1 MKSTLIP
8 VAKTLR
14 TDATDAER
22 ALWLRIRAHRL
33 NGLKFKRQEPI
44 GRFVVDFV
52 CHDEKLIIE
61 LDGGQHAEQVRA
73 DDKRTKFLESRGYRV
88 VRFWNDEV
96 LKNMEGVLET
106 VLRKL
111 SPSPQPLSCRGRG
124 AKRKRTLL
132 SSEGKEAEG
141 ARAKLSPSPQPLS
154 RRGRG
159 AKRKRTLL
167 SSEGKEAEGAR
178 AKLSPSPQPLS
189 RRGRGAKGDEG
200 RGAKGESERT
210 PLSPRGRGAG
220 GEGAR

>member
-22 ALWLRIRAHRL
+22 ALWQCIRAHRL
-33 NGLKFKRQEPI
+33 NGLKFKRQEPM

-73 DDKRTKFLESRGYRV
+73 DDKRTKFLEARGYRV
-88 VRFWNDEV
+88 VRFWNDDV
-96 LKNMEGVLET
+96 LKNMDGVLET

-111 SPSPQPLSCRGRG
+111 SPSPQPLSRQGRG
-124 AKRKRTLL
+124 AKGV
-132 SSEGKEAEG
+132 EVKEAKSESKKLSPSPQPLSRQGRG
-141 ARAKLSPSPQPLS
+141 AKGVEVKEAKSESKKLSPSPQPLS

-159 AKRKRTLL
+159 AKREK
-167 SSEGKEAEGAR
+167 S
-178 AKLSPSPQPLS
+178 
-189 RRGRGAKGDEG
+189 
-200 RGAKGESERT
+200 